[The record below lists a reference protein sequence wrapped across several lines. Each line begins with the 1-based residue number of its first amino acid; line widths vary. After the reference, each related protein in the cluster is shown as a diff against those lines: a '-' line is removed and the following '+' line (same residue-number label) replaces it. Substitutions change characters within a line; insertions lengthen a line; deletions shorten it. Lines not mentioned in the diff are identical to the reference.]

1 MSDPLNAFVPGET
14 VYVAGAPAGPLSGLR
29 FASKDIFDVA
39 GTVTGGGNP
48 DWAATHAPATATAP
62 IVATLLEAG
71 ATLIGKTI
79 TDELT
84 RGILGIN
91 AHYGTPLNPA
101 APDRVPGGSSSGSA
115 AAVAGGLADF
125 ALGSDTGGS
134 VRIPSSF
141 CGLFGIRPTHGK
153 IPLQGII
160 EQAPSYDTIGWFA
173 RDAETLARVG
183 AVVFGAKSEGE
194 SPARLVIAEDAYE
207 IAGDAVRAAH
217 EPALDALRAL
227 AGDGETLR
235 LCPTALADW
244 QRAMNKRQQWEA
256 NRSFADW
263 VNATNP
269 RFAYDVAQRFFD
281 GGAMTEDEMM
291 AAEPVRQGHR
301 DRMAEILTPGTVI
314 ALPTAPGPAPLKGLA
329 QSDMWA
335 IRGRISLLTCIA
347 GGAGLPQVSLPL
359 CRVDGLPVGIS
370 LIGPNDSDATL
381 LALAR
386 QVADRFQSA

>member
-1 MSDPLNAFVPGET
+1 MADPLNAFVPGQT
-14 VYVAGAPAGPLSGLR
+14 VYIAGATTGPLAGLR

-62 IVATLLEAG
+62 VVSTLLEAG

-134 VRIPSSF
+134 VRVPSSF
-141 CGLFGIRPTHGK
+141 CGLYGIRPTHGK

-173 RDAETLARVG
+173 RDAEILARVG
-183 AVVFGAKSEGE
+183 GVLFGGE
-194 SPARLVIAEDAYE
+194 PDAEAPARLVIAADAYE
-207 IAGDAVRAAH
+207 VADDAVRAAH
-217 EPALDALRAL
+217 EPALDAMRAL
-227 AGDGETLR
+227 AGECESLR
-235 LCPTALADW
+235 LCPASLADW
-244 QRAMNKRQQWEA
+244 QRAMSKRQTWEA

-263 VNATNP
+263 VDATNP
-269 RFAYDVAQRFFD
+269 RFAYDVAQRFFSGD
-281 GGAMTEDEMM
+281 AMTEDEMM

-301 DRMAEILTPGTVI
+301 DWMAEVLMPGTVI

-329 QSDMWA
+329 QSEMWDM
-335 IRGRISLLTCIA
+335 RDRITRLTCIA

-370 LIGPNDSDATL
+370 LIGPKNSDTNL
-381 LALAR
+381 LALAQ
-386 QVADRFQSA
+386 QVAERM